1 MNTAE
6 CLEVM
11 EIVKGFIEITERL
24 RSNCITEECYEKH
37 LKPMLIDFRRFL
49 NSVRSDLY
57 DHINPYKREQLRS
70 EGVFVEEGLNET
82 IKLLKKEFTSEIR
95 GK

>member
-1 MNTAE
+1 MMNTVE
-6 CLEVM
+6 CLKVL

-37 LKPMLIDFRRFL
+37 LKPMLIDFRKFL
-49 NSVRSDLY
+49 GSVRFDLY
-57 DHINPYKREQLRS
+57 DHINPYEREQLRS

-82 IKLLKKEFTSEIR
+82 IKLLEKDIVKDKE
-95 GK
+95 